1 MTSKKESRIDK
12 TLSDLRSTK
21 FLREKLSISQKYRN
35 ILSLGLFGFASALT
49 VSIII
54 TYYNTWYLR
63 DTIGLSETVANT
75 VFSYSTAAGSIGVLL
90 AVIVGGAY
98 SDDYRSKKYGARA
111 PFILAGCLIAG
122 IMMVLVPLFGELTP
136 SIHGNI
142 ISILPLIGPMISLEL
157 FMIIAFSLC
166 FFIQNAGLGLAAS
179 PNGALLSE
187 LFTQKQRGWVGLI
200 GAGLTTLGSF
210 TGLIVFRFIADI
222 SVSAIFIVAGIMIIA
237 IGILIFF
244 MVQKVNP
251 PFPPIDDTITDILN
265 TPKYIFNFGSGGFTK
280 MLVVQSLW
288 GFSVAAVSIYL
299 VQHLVDNIGILK
311 EDIGIVLLIT
321 GLVAAAMVIPAGLL
335 IQKVGKVKTA
345 IVGSIVYGIYC
356 VGMAFIGAGDSLLIV
371 LALAAVGGFG
381 VIFIESV
388 RISLPA
394 DLVPEGKEA
403 QFMGINKLAQTW
415 TEPVVA
421 ILGAQ
426 IIIIFAGQNSIMIIY
441 LLAACSAFLSSGVL
455 FFIKYEKMI
464 REEYEQFYQR
474 FLRAKGVIDRGLDY
488 LSSSFMNNR
497 TG

>member
-1 MTSKKESRIDK
+1 MPSKKESIIDR
-12 TLSDLRSTK
+12 TISNLTSTE
-21 FLREKLSISQKYRN
+21 FLREKLTISQKYRN
-35 ILSLGLFGFASALT
+35 ILSLGLFGFISALI

-63 DTIGLSETVANT
+63 DTLGLSETTANT

-90 AVIVGGAY
+90 AVIIGGAY
-98 SDDYRSKKYGARA
+98 SDDYRSEKYGARA
-111 PFILAGCLIAG
+111 PFILAGCLIGG

-136 SIHGNI
+136 SIHDNI

-157 FMIIAFSLC
+157 FMIITFSFC
-166 FFIQNAGLGLAAS
+166 FFIKDAGIGLAAS

-210 TGLIVFRFIADI
+210 TGLIVFRFIADV
-222 SVSAIFIVAGIMIIA
+222 SVSAIFIVAGIVIIA

-251 PFPPIDDTITDILN
+251 PFPPIDDTITDIIS
-265 TPKYIFNFGSGGFTK
+265 TPKYLFNFGSGGFTR

-299 VQHLVDNIGILK
+299 VQHLIDNIGILK

-321 GLVAAAMVIPAGLL
+321 GLVAAVMAIPAGLF

-356 VGMAFIGAGDSLLIV
+356 VGMALIGAGDSLLIV
-371 LALAAVGGFG
+371 LSLAAVGGFG
-381 VIFIESV
+381 AIFIESV
-388 RISLPA
+388 RVSLPA

-415 TEPVVA
+415 TEPFVA

-426 IIIIFAGQNSIMIIY
+426 IIIIFAGQNPIMIIY

-455 FFIKYEKMI
+455 FFINYEKMI
-464 REEYEQFYQR
+464 REEYEEFYQR
-474 FLRAKGVIDRGLDY
+474 FLRAKDVVERGLDY
-488 LSSSFMNNR
+488 LASSIIGSN
-497 TG
+497 